1 MRKSEHMKFEHM
13 DELHKFGK
21 AIAEPFLKIKP
32 TKTVTI
38 MISREHADMQAED
51 VRRIMEMATEIKTAD
66 NRDDV
71 LIQTAIAVGY
81 ANAMRLHGLINEEE
95 LHDLIDML
103 GTVGEDRLKEVSK
116 LHNRLIFRHIR
127 KAVRK

>member
-1 MRKSEHMKFEHM
+1 MKKNEHMKFEHM

-32 TKTVTI
+32 TKAVTI
-38 MISREHADMQAED
+38 MISREHAEMQAED
-51 VRRIMEMATEIKTAD
+51 VRRIMEMAAEIKTAD
-66 NRDDV
+66 NHDDV

-81 ANAMRLHGLINEEE
+81 ANAMHLHGLISTDE

-103 GTVGEDRLKEVSK
+103 GTVGEDQLKEVNK

-127 KAVRK
+127 KVVRK

>member
-1 MRKSEHMKFEHM
+1 MRKNEHMKFEHM

-103 GTVGEDRLKEVSK
+103 GTVGEDQLKEVSK

-127 KAVRK
+127 KVVRK

>member
-1 MRKSEHMKFEHM
+1 MKGKEHMKFEHM

-21 AIAEPFLKIKP
+21 AIAAPFLKISP
-32 TKTVTI
+32 AKTVTI
-38 MISREHADMQAED
+38 LISREHAEMQKED
-51 VRRIMEMATEIKTAD
+51 VRRIMEMAAEIKTAD

-81 ANAMRLHGLINEEE
+81 ANAMHLHGLVSREE
-95 LHDLIDML
+95 LADLIDML
-103 GTVGEDRLKEVSK
+103 GTVGEDQLKNVSK

-127 KAVRK
+127 KAVHE